1 MVDKGDGW
9 KVRMRRVF
17 DALPVASGTATDAAL
32 AHDLA
37 EERAAILEY
46 DCGLPRHKA
55 EALAYR
61 AHGLEPPVSRPA
73 VS

>member
-1 MVDKGDGW
+1 MT
-9 KVRMRRVF
+9 
-17 DALPVASGTATDAAL
+17 SGHPGIYTTLTDVT
-32 AHDLA
+32 
-37 EERAAILEY
+37 Y